1 MFDKPHPV
9 YQKIK
14 SGTKGRSGG
23 NVNQGVK
30 STSPVE
36 IREKADKL
44 SLSSVGNH
52 SLLTHNCSIYYVEE
66 DGDMPPYSQ
75 TFHRE
80 MVFWWL
86 QYDVSIYMKVF
97 SVTCSS
103 IAPYIFSGL
112 SLPLSLVSCLF
123 QSLDSQFQVFSLLG
137 HFFLAYRYTIIST
150 ILKI

>member
-112 SLPLSLVSCLF
+112 SLPLSLVSCLEF
-123 QSLDSQFQVFSLLG
+123 RFPVPSFFSTGSFFFSLQIYYLY
-137 HFFLAYRYTIIST
+137 LPS
-150 ILKI
+150 